1 MAKQNWYRPSRTW
14 LGERVQPQRGQ
25 IVVGGDNACV
35 VRRLPRTELAS
46 IVGEIKLNGC
56 KEEGKVGKVA
66 FFLIRD
72 N

>member
-1 MAKQNWYRPSRTW
+1 MHVS
-14 LGERVQPQRGQ
+14 LG
-25 IVVGGDNACV
+25 AC
-35 VRRLPRTELAS
+35 PGTELAS